1 MRIPLTSVWK
11 IGVFRKGGADVRWT
25 SLPKE
30 KAPTE
35 PTGEKGKTLFS
46 AGKGF
51 SLCSCPDKIDFRGV
65 LLTDTGKCA
74 IILP

>member
-1 MRIPLTSVWK
+1 MRIPLTSVRK

-51 SLCSCPDKIDFRGV
+51 S
-65 LLTDTGKCA
+65 CA
-74 IILP
+74 AAPTKLISVEFY